1 NKDKISSNTV
11 SISPGPT
18 QELGHTPHL
27 KVDKIKEFLGDDPGI
42 IKDLLVL
49 SLSELDETIPI
60 LSELI
65 DRKNLK
71 GLKEAGHILKVNCMI
86 SGLESLLPLSRLFE
100 HLQYFDEKKLA
111 EMMADLKVSIGN
123 SRTAIDN
130 YFGHFPSEDDKTISK
145 S

>member
-1 NKDKISSNTV
+1 V

-27 KVDKIKEFLGDDPGI
+27 KVDKIKELLGDDTGI
-42 IKDLLVL
+42 ITDLLVL
-49 SLSELDETIPI
+49 SLSELDETTPI
-60 LSELI
+60 HFELI

-71 GLKEAGHILKVNCMI
+71 GFKEAGHKLKGTCMI

-100 HLQYFDEKKLA
+100 NLQDFDEKKLA
-111 EMMADLKVSIGN
+111 EMMADLKVAIGN

-130 YFGHFPSEDDKTISK
+130 YFDHFPSEDDKTTSK